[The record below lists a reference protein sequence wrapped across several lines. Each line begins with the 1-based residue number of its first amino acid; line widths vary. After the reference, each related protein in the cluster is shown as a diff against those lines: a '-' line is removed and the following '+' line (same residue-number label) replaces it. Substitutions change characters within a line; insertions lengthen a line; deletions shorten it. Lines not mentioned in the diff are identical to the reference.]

1 LAKRESTLT
10 AAEHKLEDFV
20 EDMGQVLSAVR
31 TRAEGWLSER
41 QRITK
46 TLSDIRDTATGL
58 LRELGHQAEVA
69 VQRVRGRRGRRRRGA
84 RAATA
89 AASGRSTS
97 RKRRVFSAETRARM
111 AEAQRKRWAA
121 ARAKQK

>member
-1 LAKRESTLT
+1 LAKRETAIA

-41 QRITK
+41 QRISK
-46 TLSDIRDTATGL
+46 TLSEIRDTAAGL
-58 LRELGHQAEVA
+58 LRELGHQADA
-69 VQRVRGRRGRRRRGA
+69 AAQRVRGRRGRRRGA

-89 AASGRSTS
+89 ATSAASTP